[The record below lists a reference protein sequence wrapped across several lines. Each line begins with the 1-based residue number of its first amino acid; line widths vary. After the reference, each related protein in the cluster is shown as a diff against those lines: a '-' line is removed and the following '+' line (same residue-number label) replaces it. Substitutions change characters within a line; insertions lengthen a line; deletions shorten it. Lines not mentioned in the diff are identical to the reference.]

1 MKNSI
6 LKFLGAGACLNP
18 KLGNNSAYHYDK
30 ENKRLLLIDCGE
42 SIFERIHETSVYWEA
57 QEIIVLITHM
67 HTDHVGSLP
76 SLIFSCKYE
85 KNIVPTIIFPS
96 TYIMKQFL
104 AITSVPK
111 ELYKL
116 IKPENCTEYTIYAIQ
131 QQHLPNIIA
140 YGYIIFIDTIKLF
153 YSGDSKTIN
162 SSILLD
168 FLEGFFDYFYQ
179 DVSIFE
185 TPAHMNVNELA
196 SLIHEEKRKNIFCMH
211 FDNEENIKK
220 AKELGFN
227 VAIVEKE

>member
-6 LKFLGAGACLNP
+6 LKFFGTGACLNP

-42 SIFERIHETSVYWEA
+42 SIFERIHETNIYWEA
-57 QEIIVLITHM
+57 QEIIILITHM

-116 IKPENCTEYTIYAIQ
+116 MKPENCTEYTIYAIQ

-140 YGYIIFIDTIKLF
+140 YGYIIFIDTIKIF

-162 SSILLD
+162 SSILSD
-168 FLEGFFDYFYQ
+168 FLKGDFEYFYQ

-196 SLIHEEKRKNIFCMH
+196 NLIPEEKRKHIICMH
-211 FDNEENIKK
+211 FDNETTIQK

-227 VAIVEKE
+227 VAIIEKE